1 MEKWI
6 ILKTQDIKTL
16 VPKNPITDVEDIA
29 ECDWD
34 GVLMLFNSLN
44 EASAYQ
50 EENAINGQCI
60 ELPLY

>member
-6 ILKTQDIKTL
+6 ILKTQDVQML

-29 ECDWD
+29 ECDWE
-34 GVLMLFNSLN
+34 GVLMLFDSLA
-44 EASAYQ
+44 EASQYQ
-50 EENAINGQCI
+50 EENIINGQCI